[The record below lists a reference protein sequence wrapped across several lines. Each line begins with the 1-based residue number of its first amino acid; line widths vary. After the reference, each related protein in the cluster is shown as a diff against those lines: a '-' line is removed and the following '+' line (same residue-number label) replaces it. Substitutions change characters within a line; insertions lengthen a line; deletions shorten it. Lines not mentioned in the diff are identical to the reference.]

1 MNIAYLIYQAER
13 PRSVAEQREAD
24 IQVGELA
31 ASAARLGRS
40 LQHAFTGANGHAR
53 RAAALRSI
61 PRPR

>member
-1 MNIAYLIYQAER
+1 MNIAYQIYQAER
-13 PRSVAEQREAD
+13 PRTAAEQREAD

-40 LQHAFTGANGHAR
+40 VRHAFTGTTGNSD